1 MNNNNIEC
9 EQNYKA
15 FSKIDGSHQLRTA
28 IPEGFIDYSARI
40 RRGGKV
46 SYFNFDLAREIGL
59 IDAAHPDELTE
70 NLASEIIN
78 TFSLQIINEFDV
90 LKGKVFEEQDIKPGK
105 YMATRYLQLQHDD
118 DMGLKSGDGRSI
130 WNGQLT
136 HNNVTY
142 DLSSCGTGGTKFS
155 PATSRLGE
163 YFETGDR
170 SVTYGCGYCDIEE
183 GINSILMSGIF
194 HQLGISTERTL
205 SIVEFDDIIS
215 INTRVHNNLLR
226 PSHLFLYLRQSR
238 LQELTDLTDYYIQRQ
253 QQNGKLP
260 AIFEHGS
267 KYDYLLNLMAK
278 QFARLIAYCDDHYIF
293 CWLDWDGDN
302 ILIDGGFLDY
312 GSVRYFGLNHTEYCY
327 DDEDEP
333 SPCILEQKANALKT
347 IQVMAQ
353 AVDYIKNGVKR
364 DIEVFVEHEST
375 EVFEQAFDEQKL
387 ENTLFKMGLPR
398 GTFKPLIDK
407 HAELI
412 RQFRESYKVFELEK
426 TEKST
431 RKNQFDI
438 PLLALFSTNNLLREY
453 PSLLLNGEI
462 EPANQSLLEVLLADD
477 HQITDF
483 SIKDSWLYALNAFKQ
498 HYHSLLELACAYS
511 NKNKQEMTVEIRD
524 RVQVVNKRDRITGT
538 ALRAIWDLVLREEER
553 VGPEAFYQLIQAI
566 VAYQNTDPD
575 IEVSMPKHYPK
586 KVFQKALTIFE
597 AHRYGF

>member
-1 MNNNNIEC
+1 MNNSSIGSNEK
-9 EQNYKA
+9 YKN
-15 FSKIDGSHQLRTA
+15 FSQIDGSHPLRTA
-28 IPEGFIDYSARI
+28 IPKGYIDYQARI
-40 RRGGKV
+40 RSGGKV
-46 SYFNFDLAREIGL
+46 SYFNFNLAREIGL
-59 IDAAHPDELTE
+59 IPSDHPDELKQDLT
-70 NLASEIIN
+70 SEIIN
-78 TFSLQIINEFDV
+78 TFSLQIINEFDIAN
-90 LKGKVFEEQDIKPGK
+90 GKVFANEDIKTGK

-118 DMGLKSGDGRSI
+118 DQGLKSGDGRSI

-142 DLSSCGTGGTKFS
+142 DLSSCGTGGTQFS

-238 LQELTDLTDYYIQRQ
+238 LQELTSLADYYIERQ

-260 AIFEHGS
+260 ATFENES
-267 KYDYLLNLMAK
+267 KYDYLLNLMAQ

-302 ILIDGGFLDY
+302 ILMDGGFLDY
-312 GSVRYFGLNHTEYCY
+312 GSVRYFGLYHTEYCY

-333 SPCILEQKANALKT
+333 SPCILEQKENALKT

-353 AVDYIKNGVKR
+353 AVDYIKTGTKR
-364 DIEVFVEHEST
+364 DIEAFAEHSSLT
-375 EVFEQAFDEQKL
+375 LFEQAFDRQKL

-398 GTFKPLIDK
+398 GIFTPLIDQ

-412 RQFRESYKVFELEK
+412 SNFRESYKVFELAK
-426 TEKST
+426 TDQST

-438 PLLALFSTNNLLREY
+438 PLQALFSTNNLLREY
-453 PSLLLNGEI
+453 PELLLSSHN
-462 EPANQSLLEVLLADD
+462 EPDNVKLLQILLVDD
-477 HQITDF
+477 YRITDF
-483 SIKDSWLYALNAFKQ
+483 SIKDSWLNALKAFRQ

-511 NKNKQEMTVEIRD
+511 SNNKQDMLIEIRD
-524 RVQVVNKRDRITGT
+524 RSKIVNKRDRITGT

-553 VGPEAFYQLIQAI
+553 VGPDEFYQLMEAI

-575 IEVSMPKHYPK
+575 IAAPMPKQYPEK
-586 KVFQKALTIFE
+586 MFRKALEIFE